1 MTPARILVVDDE
13 PGMREGCRRILAAEG
28 YAVETA
34 ADGQAG
40 LDAFLARPGFDAVL
54 VDLKMPRMGGL
65 DLAEHIRRHDPD
77 VLILVITAY
86 AAIETAVEATKRGAY
101 GYIPKP
107 FTPDELLLP
116 VRNGLHH
123 RALAVETRRLREEAE
138 RHRAEME
145 NARFTFISMVAH
157 ELRSPLAAIE
167 GCIDAVLAS
176 AKDLSPEDR
185 ALLARALARA
195 GGLRNMVG
203 EMLSLTALHSGNF
216 VLRAAPLLI
225 AELLREALAAHG
237 PAAAG
242 KRITLH
248 SELPTPG
255 PTVTADRDALR
266 SVFANLIDNA
276 LKYTP
281 AGGRVTVALALD
293 AQAAVIT
300 VTDTGIGMTP
310 QEQARAFEE
319 FYRARNPA
327 TANVPGTGLGL
338 TLVKRLV
345 ELHSGTVTLRSAPGH
360 GATFTLSLPLA
371 PSTA

>member
-1 MTPARILVVDDE
+1 
-13 PGMREGCRRILAAEG
+13 
-28 YAVETA
+28 
-34 ADGQAG
+34 
-40 LDAFLARPGFDAVL
+40 
-54 VDLKMPRMGGL
+54 
-65 DLAEHIRRHDPD
+65 
-77 VLILVITAY
+77 
-86 AAIETAVEATKRGAY
+86 
-101 GYIPKP
+101 
-107 FTPDELLLP
+107 
-116 VRNGLHH
+116 
-123 RALAVETRRLREEAE
+123 
-138 RHRAEME
+138 
-145 NARFTFISMVAH
+145 
-157 ELRSPLAAIE
+157 
-167 GCIDAVLAS
+167 
-176 AKDLSPEDR
+176 
-185 ALLARALARA
+185 
-195 GGLRNMVG
+195 MVG